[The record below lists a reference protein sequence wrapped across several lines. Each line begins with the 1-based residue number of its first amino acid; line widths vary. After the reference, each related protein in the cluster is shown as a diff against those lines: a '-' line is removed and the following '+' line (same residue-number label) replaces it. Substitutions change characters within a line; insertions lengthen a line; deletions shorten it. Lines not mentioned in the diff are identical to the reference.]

1 MADPFAETPVET
13 IDLDVRFLQPPE
25 PFERTV
31 EALDRLG
38 AGGELRLL
46 IHREPH
52 PLYQMLRQSGY
63 VYRAEPLDE
72 ATWRIRIRLA
82 EPVSG

>member
-1 MADPFAETPVET
+1 MPDPFAETAASLIEL
-13 IDLDVRFLQPPE
+13 DLRFLQPPE

-31 EALDRLG
+31 EALDRLD
-38 AGGELRLL
+38 ARGELRLL

-63 VYRAEPLDE
+63 TYRSEQREDGS
-72 ATWRIRIRLA
+72 WKIRIRLA
-82 EPVSG
+82 PPTAG